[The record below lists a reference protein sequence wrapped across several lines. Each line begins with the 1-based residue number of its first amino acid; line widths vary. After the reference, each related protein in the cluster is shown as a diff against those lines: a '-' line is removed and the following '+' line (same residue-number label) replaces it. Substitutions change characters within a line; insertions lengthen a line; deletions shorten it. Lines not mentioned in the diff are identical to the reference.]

1 MQYYVQIF
9 DKAFGPLT
17 KEKIQRLVQLKKIT
31 RSSIVSVDA
40 ENWKTLESF
49 PELVGSCDIHI
60 LPDNS
65 LPEDSSLWNY
75 SLDGV
80 ESVGPIPF
88 NELYNLVKSGF
99 LHSEAIVWKEGENE
113 SFVLRDLQEFAD
125 LLAPPDKQS
134 KGLIGSL
141 CGCMKRIFPFHS
153 HSDQNLK

>member
-31 RSSIVSVDA
+31 RSSIVSVDG

-49 PELVGSCDIHI
+49 PELAGSNNAPI
-60 LPDNS
+60 LPS
-65 LPEDSSLWNY
+65 QPMTQDSTLWNY

-99 LHSEAIVWKEGENE
+99 LHPEAIVWKEGENE
-113 SFVLRDLQEFAD
+113 SFLLRDLQEFAD
-125 LLAPPDKQS
+125 LLLPADKQS
-134 KGLIGSL
+134 KGFMGRLS
-141 CGCMKRIFPFHS
+141 GCMKKIFPFRS
-153 HSDQNLK
+153 HSDHNLK